1 MKKFIQWLANV
12 FNANITVEV
21 VKTVEKVVTKEVPVE
36 VIKEVIKE
44 IPVEV
49 IKEVPVEKVVTK
61 EVIKEVEKPIYVV
74 SSTIPS
80 DTKLIE
86 NDVVIDGNLEV
97 KGNLYVSGGVTCLSD
112 IKIKKAINN
121 VKKKGEKNELY

>member
-1 MKKFIQWLANV
+1 MKKFIQWLAKV

-21 VKTVEKVVTKEVPVE
+21 VKTVEKVVTKEVPV
-36 VIKEVIKE
+36 EVIKE

-74 SSTIPS
+74 SSTITS
-80 DTKLIE
+80 DTKLIDG
-86 NDVVIDGNLEV
+86 DVVIDGNLEV
-97 KGNLYVSGGVTCLSD
+97 KGNLYVSGGVTCLND
-112 IKIKKAINN
+112 IKVKRATNN
-121 VKKKGEKNELY
+121 AKKKGGNYECK

>member
-1 MKKFIQWLANV
+1 MLMQIKLMKKFIQWLAKV

-21 VKTVEKVVTKEVPVE
+21 VKTVEKRVE
-36 VIKEVIKE
+36 V
-44 IPVEV
+44 PVEV

-74 SSTIPS
+74 SSTITS

-86 NDVVIDGNLEV
+86 DDVVIDGNLEV
-97 KGNLYVSGGVTCLSD
+97 KGNLYVSGGVTCLND
-112 IKIKKAINN
+112 IKIKRVTNN
-121 VKKKGEKNELY
+121 VKKKGEKK

>member
-1 MKKFIQWLANV
+1 MKKFIQWLAKV

-44 IPVEV
+44 
-49 IKEVPVEKVVTK
+49 
-61 EVIKEVEKPIYVV
+61 VEKPIYVV

-86 NDVVIDGNLEV
+86 GDVVIDGNLEV
-97 KGNLYVSGGVTCLSD
+97 KGNLYVSGGVTCLNE
-112 IKIKKAINN
+112 IKVKRATTSNA
-121 VKKKGEKNELY
+121 KKKGGKK

>member
-1 MKKFIQWLANV
+1 MKKFIQWLAKV
-12 FNANITVEV
+12 FDANITVEV
-21 VKTVEKVVTKEVPVE
+21 
-36 VIKEVIKE
+36 IKQVIKE

-97 KGNLYVSGGVTCLSD
+97 KGNLYVSGGVTCLND
-112 IKIKKAINN
+112 INVKRAINN
-121 VKKKGEKNELY
+121 VKKKGGKK

>member
-1 MKKFIQWLANV
+1 MKKFIQWLAKL

-97 KGNLYVSGGVTCLSD
+97 KGKLYVSGGVTCLSD
-112 IKIKKAINN
+112 IKIKRTTNN
-121 VKKKGEKNELY
+121 IKKKGEKK